1 MNGWV
6 LRSLGWL
13 VGFFLVVC
21 ESPEEEGN
29 EGLAGLIC
37 QRWRLVSRR
46 GALGRVKWL
55 LGASSLEMTPTDCDW
70 ARDTCAPPYNFTR
83 SQDGI
88 QQTSLDT

>member
-1 MNGWV
+1 MGFPQF
-6 LRSLGWL
+6 GWL
-13 VGFFLVVC
+13 VGFSLVVC

-55 LGASSLEMTPTDCDW
+55 LGRVFPGNDAD
-70 ARDTCAPPYNFTR
+70 
-83 SQDGI
+83 
-88 QQTSLDT
+88 